1 VKEKSETVLIESV
14 LAGDIDSFGEL
25 GRRYWPAMVAI
36 AYAIL
41 GDHHLAEDAAQEALA
56 RALVGLGTLK
66 NRDKF
71 GSWLARI
78 CRNVAK
84 DMAFDKSRRLSDK
97 DLSQLPDGYS
107 EDESSGEVRQ
117 AIGKLGP
124 RMKELVVLRYY
135 NNLSYEQISSVL
147 GISKAAINGRLS
159 RAKRKIAMYL
169 RQMNLSDDS

>member
-25 GRRYWPAMVAI
+25 GRRYWPAMVAV
-36 AYAIL
+36 AYSVL
-41 GDHHLAEDAAQEALA
+41 GDHHLAEDAAQEALS
-56 RALVGLGTLK
+56 RGLVGLRTLK
-66 NRDKF
+66 NPDKF
-71 GSWLARI
+71 GSWLGRI

-84 DMAFDKSRRLSDK
+84 DMAVARSRKVRAEN
-97 DLSQLPDGYS
+97 LSQLLDGYS

-117 AIGKLGP
+117 AIDKLGP

-135 NNLSYEQISSVL
+135 NNLSYEQISNVL

-169 RQMNLSDDS
+169 RQTGFVEDS

>member
-1 VKEKSETVLIESV
+1 MKEKSETVLIESV

-25 GRRYWPAMVAI
+25 GRRYWPAMVAV
-36 AYAIL
+36 AYSVL
-41 GDHHLAEDAAQEALA
+41 GDHHLAEDTAQETLA
-56 RALVGLGTLK
+56 RALVGLRTLK
-66 NRDKF
+66 NKNRF
-71 GSWLARI
+71 GSWLGRI

-84 DMAFDKSRRLSDK
+84 DTAAARSRKVTAEDFLQPADNRD
-97 DLSQLPDGYS
+97 

-117 AIGKLGP
+117 AIDKLGP
-124 RMKELVVLRYY
+124 RAKELVVLRYY

-169 RQMNLSDDS
+169 RQAGFAEDS